1 MAWAAAAAGP
11 MLILLYLLRL
21 RRRPVRV
28 STVRYWPHAARDVQV
43 NVPLRMLRP
52 SWLLLLHLL
61 IAGLVVCAVGRPA
74 VRGVGGGGGRI
85 VLLID
90 TSASMSALT
99 ARPGVTRLDD
109 AVARAREMVRADR
122 ASPPSQ
128 FAVVAFAAEP
138 HLVSGFG
145 ASHRAAL
152 DALSGISGTD
162 QPGDLRA
169 ALELAVSLLD
179 AVDEETPRGA
189 IALFSDEAPPTEGV
203 PAAVR
208 VERLAF
214 QEEVTP
220 PNLGIVTFAARRSE
234 SSSGTVDGLV
244 EVIWTGTD
252 PAPTVLSI
260 SVDDEVVS
268 RIPVIAA
275 GNGARTAA
283 SFQIANATGGVLR
296 GALPGGDA
304 LAADDSAALVLAP
317 AADPRVLVVSP
328 ESGRSAAPLGSVLL
342 REVLSELRTSG
353 TEVLSEREWLS
364 RGSPTP
370 PPPSLIVF
378 DRVSPSMTP
387 ECPSLTFG
395 ADAPGRPGLLG
406 AGEGGPPGAV
416 FWDRRHATLRHVSL
430 DGLSLDATP
439 LVTPVEGWKPIAR
452 CTATPII
459 LSNAADRWPRLLV
472 TFDLTRSNWPVQ
484 PGFPV
489 FVASAVDFLT
499 SREGLSRGEGFTTG
513 EAIEVPATPETGVP
527 IEGPVSATALAD
539 PGAVVATIPPLA
551 RAGLYLAG
559 GRPLAV
565 NLLNASESSLR
576 GPASV
581 ARATSGDAAHANPEE
596 RREVWHWFAAGA
608 LALLCV
614 EWLVYARAV
623 RV

>member
-1 MAWAAAAAGP
+1 MAWAAVAAGP
-11 MLILLYLLRL
+11 VLILLYLLRL

-28 STVRYWPHAARDVQV
+28 STVRYWPQAARDVQV

-61 IAGLVVCAVGRPA
+61 IAGLAVCAVGRPA
-74 VRGVGGGGGRI
+74 VRGGGAGGGRI

-99 ARPGVTRLDD
+99 ARSGVTRLDD
-109 AVARAREMVRADR
+109 ALARAREMVRADR

-138 HLVSGFG
+138 HLVCGFG
-145 ASHRAAL
+145 ATHRAAL

-169 ALELAVSLLD
+169 ALELAASLLD

-189 IALFSDEAPPTEGV
+189 IALLSDEAPPTEDV
-203 PAAVR
+203 PATVR

-214 QEEVTP
+214 QGEMIP

-234 SSSGTVDGLV
+234 SSSGTIDGLV

-268 RIPVIAA
+268 RIPIIAA
-275 GNGARTAA
+275 GSGASTAA

-296 GALPGGDA
+296 ASLPGADA
-304 LAADDSAALVLAP
+304 LTADDAAALVLAP

-353 TEVLSEREWLS
+353 TEVVSEREWLT

-378 DRVSPSMTP
+378 DRVSPGTTP

-406 AGEGGPPGAV
+406 SGEGGPPGAV

-452 CTATPII
+452 CTASPLI

-513 EAIEVPATPETGVP
+513 EAIDVPGTPGTSVP
-527 IEGPVSATALAD
+527 IEGPVSATALAG

-551 RAGLYLAG
+551 RAGLYRAG

-581 ARATSGDAAHANPEE
+581 ARATSGDAAPPNPEE

>member
-11 MLILLYLLRL
+11 VLILLYLLRL

-28 STVRYWPHAARDVQV
+28 STVRHWPQAAKDVQV

-61 IAGLVVCAVGRPA
+61 IVGLAVCAVGRPA
-74 VRGVGGGGGRI
+74 VRDVGGGGGRV

-99 ARPGVTRLDD
+99 ARSGVTRLDD
-109 AVARAREMVRADR
+109 ALARARELVRADR

-128 FAVVAFAAEP
+128 FAVVVFAAEP
-138 HLVSGFG
+138 HLVCGFG

-152 DALSGISGTD
+152 DALSGVSGTD

-169 ALELAVSLLD
+169 AIELAASLLE
-179 AVDEETPRGA
+179 AGDEETPRGT
-189 IALFSDEAPPTEGV
+189 IAVLSDEAPPTEGG

-214 QEEVTP
+214 QGETTP
-220 PNLGIVTFAARRSE
+220 PNLGIVAFAARRSE
-234 SSSGTVDGLV
+234 SSTSMVDCLVELMCSGPDPAATMVEVTVDN
-244 EVIWTGTD
+244 
-252 PAPTVLSI
+252 
-260 SVDDEVVS
+260 EVVS
-268 RIPVIAA
+268 RVPIIAA
-275 GNGARTAA
+275 GNGAKTAA
-283 SFQIANATGGVLR
+283 SFQIASSGGGVLR
-296 GALPGGDA
+296 AALPGADA

-317 AADPRVLVVSP
+317 AREPRVLVVSP
-328 ESGRSAAPLGSVLL
+328 ESGRSPAPLGSALL

-353 TEVLSEREWLS
+353 VEVVSEQEWQS

-370 PPPSLIVF
+370 PPPSVIVF
-378 DRVSPSMTP
+378 DRVSPRATP
-387 ECPSLTFG
+387 DCPTLTFG

-406 AGEGGPPGAV
+406 SGEGGPPGAV
-416 FWDRRHATLRHVSL
+416 FWDRRHSTLRHVSL
-430 DGLSLDATP
+430 DGLSLEATP
-439 LVTPVEGWKPIAR
+439 IVTLIEGWRPIAR
-452 CTATPII
+452 CSASPII
-459 LSNAADRWPRLLV
+459 LSNAASRWPRLLV

-489 FVASAVDFLT
+489 FVASAVDFLI
-499 SREGLSRGEGFTTG
+499 SREVLSRGEGFTTG
-513 EAIEVPATPETGVP
+513 EAIEMPATPGTSVS
-527 IEGPVSATALAD
+527 IEGPQAATARAG
-539 PGAVVATIPPLA
+539 PGAVVAVIPPLA
-551 RAGLYLAG
+551 RAGLYSAG

-576 GPASV
+576 GPGRV
-581 ARATSGDAAHANPEE
+581 ARATGGDAAPANPEE
-596 RREVWHWFAAGA
+596 RREVWHWFAAGT
-608 LALLCV
+608 LALLCF

>member
-1 MAWAAAAAGP
+1 MAWAAVAAGP
-11 MLILLYLLRL
+11 VLILLYLLRL

-28 STVRYWPHAARDVQV
+28 STVRYWPQAARDVQV

-61 IAGLVVCAVGRPA
+61 IAGLAVCAVGRPA
-74 VRGVGGGGGRI
+74 VRGGGAGGGRI

-99 ARPGVTRLDD
+99 ARSGVTRLDD
-109 AVARAREMVRADR
+109 ALARAREMVRADR

-138 HLVSGFG
+138 HLVCGFG
-145 ASHRAAL
+145 ATHRAAL

-169 ALELAVSLLD
+169 ALELAASLLD

-189 IALFSDEAPPTEGV
+189 IALLSDEAPPTEDV
-203 PAAVR
+203 PATVR

-214 QEEVTP
+214 QGEMIP
-220 PNLGIVTFAARRSE
+220 PNLGIVTFAARRSG
-234 SSSGTVDGLV
+234 SSSGTIDGLV

-268 RIPVIAA
+268 RIPIIAA
-275 GNGARTAA
+275 GSGASTAA

-296 GALPGGDA
+296 ASLPGADA
-304 LAADDSAALVLAP
+304 LTADDAAALVLAP

-353 TEVLSEREWLS
+353 TEVVSEREWLS

-378 DRVSPSMTP
+378 DRVSPGTTP

-406 AGEGGPPGAV
+406 SGEGGPPGAV

-452 CTATPII
+452 CTASPLI

-513 EAIEVPATPETGVP
+513 EAIDVPGTPGTSVP
-527 IEGPVSATALAD
+527 IEGPVSATALAG

-551 RAGLYLAG
+551 RAGLYRAG

-576 GPASV
+576 GPARV
-581 ARATSGDAAHANPEE
+581 ARATSGDAAPPNPEE